1 MPQHVKAEHPTGL
14 QKRLIDEVTSMMRA
28 NDKKLTDLARE
39 TGLGKS
45 YLSLLL
51 HGKRPGTMATWDL
64 LIATGKSWG
73 IVVPQRLLVD
83 GYNPKRPMPPLGDLD
98 DTKGHAEHVH
108 VSGNEAGRKGVQL
121 SDGYTSVVHQG
132 SGGGGNAAWVPG
144 LDCSIGE
151 PEPEQIGGGGTPPRF
166 ALFTPD
172 GDVHPLPGPEPLLGP
187 EPEQANAPHTRND
200 VTGQPNRFRP
210 LPKDQ

>member
-14 QKRLIDEVTSMMRA
+14 QKRLIDEVASMMRA
-28 NDKKLTDLARE
+28 NDKKLSDLARD

-83 GYNPKRPMPPLGDLD
+83 GYNPKRPTPPLGDLD
-98 DTKGHAEHVH
+98 DTKRLAEQPEDHFSIV
-108 VSGNEAGRKGVQL
+108 
-121 SDGYTSVVHQG
+121 DQG
-132 SGGGGNAAWVPG
+132 SGGGGSAGWVPG
-144 LDCSIGE
+144 LDCGIGD
-151 PEPEQIGGGGTPPRF
+151 PEPEQNG
-166 ALFTPD
+166 
-172 GDVHPLPGPEPLLGP
+172 
-187 EPEQANAPHTRND
+187 APHSRND

-210 LPKDQ
+210 LP